1 MMLEFLPEKFKLK
14 LKEFNDKNLNEVRIR
29 ANNNVKILYKGKLV
43 KLNLIATLSDVEQ
56 ILLNACK
63 NSVYSY
69 DNQIKQGFITTDN
82 GERIG
87 LCGEFVFNG
96 DDIIGIKNFTSLC
109 VRVPCEVKE
118 VSLNFFNKVYKGGS
132 VLVMSKTGV
141 GKTTFIRDLCRNLS
155 NLQNNVVLIDERNE
169 IACKNQDFSFD
180 VGENTD
186 ILTYSNKYYGFN
198 QGVRALNPSYIV
210 TDELITKNDFISVY
224 TAINCGVNV
233 VATLHCDSIDRLKN
247 KENIQPLIV
256 EKSFNYYVLLKN
268 VNGNRQIDVFDKN
281 LDYLCCI

>member
-1 MMLEFLPEKFKLK
+1 MLEFLPEKFKLK

-29 ANNNVKILYKGKLV
+29 VDNNVKILYKCKLV
-43 KLNLIATLSDVEQ
+43 KLNLIATLSDIEE

-96 DDIIGIKNFTSLC
+96 ENIVSIKNFTSLC
-109 VRVPCEVKE
+109 VRVPCEVKG
-118 VSLNFFNKVYKGGS
+118 VSLNFFNNVYKGGS
-132 VLVMSKTGV
+132 VLVLSKTGV

-155 NLQNNVVLIDERNE
+155 NAQNNVVLIDERNE
-169 IACKNQDFSFD
+169 IACKNQGFAFD

-186 ILTYSNKYYGFN
+186 ILTYSNKHYGFN
-198 QGVRALNPSYIV
+198 QGVRALNPSYII
-210 TDELITKNDFISVY
+210 TDELMTKSDFVGVY
-224 TAINCGVNV
+224 MAINSGVKV
-233 VATLHCDSIDRLKN
+233 VATLHCDSIVSLKN
-247 KENIQPLIV
+247 KDNIQPLIN
-256 EKSFNYYVLLKN
+256 EKSFDYYLLLKN
-268 VNGNRQIDVFDKN
+268 ENGNREIDVFDRN